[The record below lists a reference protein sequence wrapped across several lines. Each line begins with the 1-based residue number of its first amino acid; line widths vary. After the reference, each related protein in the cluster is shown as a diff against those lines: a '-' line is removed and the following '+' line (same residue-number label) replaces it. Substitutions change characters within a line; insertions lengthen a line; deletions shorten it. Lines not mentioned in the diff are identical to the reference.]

1 MIWTQTINHDLVIV
15 GAGLA
20 GLRAAIQ
27 AAIVSEGKLDIA
39 IVSKV
44 HLMRAHSVAAEG
56 GTAAVLYTDEK
67 DSVEL
72 HAFDTVKGADY
83 LADQDVVELFVKLA
97 PEEILRLEHWGMPWS
112 RRPDGR
118 IAQRPFGGHS
128 FPRAT
133 YAADKTGFYEMQ
145 TLYDTLLKYTSIHF
159 YEEWFMSSLVVEGGV
174 CRGITA
180 INMRSGELVGFAA
193 KAVIVATGGLGRLF
207 GFTTYSHSVTG
218 DGAAALYRAGIALKD
233 VEFVQFHPTGLVPSG
248 ILITEAVRGEGGIL
262 VNSKGERFM
271 KRYAPEKMEL
281 APRDLISR
289 SIVTEVEQGRGFK
302 GPNGLD
308 YVLLD
313 FSPIG
318 AERVKEKL
326 PMMIELGHNF
336 VGIDPLEAPLPIR
349 PVAHY
354 SMGGINVDINGETSA
369 KGLWAAGEC
378 ACVSVHGGNRL
389 GSNSTTACLVYGRLT
404 GERAARYIMGGATA
418 LGIPA
423 KRLEAE
429 EHRVFVD
436 LLGREQGEDPYAIKK
451 ELWSA
456 MDSNVYVYRTEDGL
470 TEALKKVKELRA
482 RYARVKVEDKSKN
495 FNTNLTGTLEV
506 GNLLEV
512 AEAVVTSALLRKESR
527 GGHARKDYPK
537 RDDVNFLKHSI
548 VYYTPEGPKVEYMP
562 VVITKWAPMERK
574 Y

>member
-1 MIWTQTINHDLVIV
+1 
-15 GAGLA
+15 
-20 GLRAAIQ
+20 
-27 AAIVSEGKLDIA
+27 
-39 IVSKV
+39 
-44 HLMRAHSVAAEG
+44 
-56 GTAAVLYTDEK
+56 
-67 DSVEL
+67 
-72 HAFDTVKGADY
+72 
-83 LADQDVVELFVKLA
+83 
-97 PEEILRLEHWGMPWS
+97 
-112 RRPDGR
+112 
-118 IAQRPFGGHS
+118 
-128 FPRAT
+128 
-133 YAADKTGFYEMQ
+133 
-145 TLYDTLLKYTSIHF
+145 
-159 YEEWFMSSLVVEGGV
+159 
-174 CRGITA
+174 
-180 INMRSGELVGFAA
+180 
-193 KAVIVATGGLGRLF
+193 
-207 GFTTYSHSVTG
+207 
-218 DGAAALYRAGIALKD
+218 
-233 VEFVQFHPTGLVPSG
+233 
-248 ILITEAVRGEGGIL
+248 
-262 VNSKGERFM
+262 
-271 KRYAPEKMEL
+271 
-281 APRDLISR
+281 
-289 SIVTEVEQGRGFK
+289 
-302 GPNGLD
+302 
-308 YVLLD
+308 
-313 FSPIG
+313 
-318 AERVKEKL
+318 
-326 PMMIELGHNF
+326 MMIELGHNF